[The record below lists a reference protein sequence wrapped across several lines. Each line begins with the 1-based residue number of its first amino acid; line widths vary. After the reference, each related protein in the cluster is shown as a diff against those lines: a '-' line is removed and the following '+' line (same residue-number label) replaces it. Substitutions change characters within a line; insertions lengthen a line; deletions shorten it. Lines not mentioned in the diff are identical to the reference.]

1 MEKRKLKIMFQKAGG
16 NAGKNS
22 YNTRMSVPKEWL
34 NKMNITKDDR
44 EVDVYFDGKKII
56 IEKSKCKE

>member
-56 IEKSKCKE
+56 IEKSICKE

>member
-1 MEKRKLKIMFQKAGG
+1 MFQKAGG

-44 EVDVYFDGKKII
+44 EVDVSFDGKKII